1 MRGSEETLGLLEG
14 RHHVAPLRR
23 EERNKG
29 HIIEFCLKVYMLIS
43 YHSPFT
49 RRNDDRQSS
58 CRSRFDNFGSW
69 S

>member
-1 MRGSEETLGLLEG
+1 MRGSEETLGSLEG

-29 HIIEFCLKVYMLIS
+29 HVTEFCLKVHLLIS
-43 YHSPFT
+43 YYSPFT
-49 RRNDDRQSS
+49 CRNDDRQSS